1 MVVLFHLLT
10 LSLPQQEL
18 ASLRQKLSATVSG
31 TLEVDLATQLD
42 SRLEG
47 AIDELRE
54 KSELEIAQYKM
65 EIEESYRDKVWDS
78 HVVFLTATVSSG
90 ERVGRRGLV
99 QETVVY
105 CLGPDSDH
113 LQIVALENQSTR
125 DSATITKLSAEIHKL
140 NSTFAD
146 NNSELAKI
154 KKAVSL
160 SYP

>member
-65 EIEESYRDKVWDS
+65 EIEESYRDKV
-78 HVVFLTATVSSG
+78 
-90 ERVGRRGLV
+90 
-99 QETVVY
+99 
-105 CLGPDSDH
+105 
-113 LQIVALENQSTR
+113 
-125 DSATITKLSAEIHKL
+125 
-140 NSTFAD
+140 
-146 NNSELAKI
+146 
-154 KKAVSL
+154 
-160 SYP
+160 